1 VAVLGQSGWSP
12 LFDGVPPA
20 ALDELSR
27 QALSRHYPAGAA
39 VCRAGD
45 PGTGLYVVERGL
57 LHVLRPADDALLAR
71 QRPGDV
77 VGELATLTGEP
88 RSATVLALVPSDVV
102 ELPRDA
108 FLAVAERHP
117 VLFANLVRLV
127 GRRLVARTSAPGA
140 RRETVAVVLDPGPV
154 RPAELV
160 AAVRAASPGPVRDLD
175 LTAAPAWGDRA
186 LARLEESAGRP
197 GTTLLLV
204 RPDTPGSALLLDYA
218 DRVVALADPPAEL
231 PAERVR
237 QLPPD
242 PARLPWL
249 GRYLARTRLG
259 LALGAGGA
267 KGFAHVGALRVL
279 ERAGYV
285 ADHVAGSSVG
295 AWVAAWSASGRTAE
309 QVEATFRRSFDPD
322 AVRALF
328 REGAVGGDRRGP
340 AVMDR
345 LARETTGA
353 AAFEDLAVPL
363 VVATADLAGRRMA
376 PISTG
381 PVADALVASM
391 TVPGLYPPVRDGDR
405 RLVDAVVLA
414 PVPTRALDPA
424 AVDVTVAVNLLGRQ
438 VLARWPGAAPE
449 QPRRRGDRDVV
460 VESLELAS
468 LGAAE
473 QQTALADVPVT
484 PVFGPGPWR
493 DIQLADRYLAAG
505 EAAMTA
511 ALPALRE
518 IARPAG

>member
-1 VAVLGQSGWSP
+1 V
-12 LFDGVPPA
+12 
-20 ALDELSR
+20 
-27 QALSRHYPAGAA
+27 
-39 VCRAGD
+39 
-45 PGTGLYVVERGL
+45 TG
-57 LHVLRPADDALLAR
+57 
-71 QRPGDV
+71 
-77 VGELATLTGEP
+77 
-88 RSATVLALVPSDVV
+88 
-102 ELPRDA
+102 
-108 FLAVAERHP
+108 
-117 VLFANLVRLV
+117 
-127 GRRLVARTSAPGA
+127 
-140 RRETVAVVLDPGPV
+140 
-154 RPAELV
+154 
-160 AAVRAASPGPVRDLD
+160 
-175 LTAAPAWGDRA
+175 
-186 LARLEESAGRP
+186 
-197 GTTLLLV
+197 
-204 RPDTPGSALLLDYA
+204 
-218 DRVVALADPPAEL
+218 
-231 PAERVR
+231 
-237 QLPPD
+237 
-242 PARLPWL
+242 
-249 GRYLARTRLG
+249 
-259 LALGAGGA
+259 
-267 KGFAHVGALRVL
+267 
-279 ERAGYV
+279 
-285 ADHVAGSSVG
+285 
-295 AWVAAWSASGRTAE
+295 
-309 QVEATFRRSFDPD
+309 
-322 AVRALF
+322 
-328 REGAVGGDRRGP
+328 GP

-391 TVPGLYPPVRDGDR
+391 TVPGLYPPIRDGDR

-484 PVFGPGPWR
+484 PVFGPGTWR